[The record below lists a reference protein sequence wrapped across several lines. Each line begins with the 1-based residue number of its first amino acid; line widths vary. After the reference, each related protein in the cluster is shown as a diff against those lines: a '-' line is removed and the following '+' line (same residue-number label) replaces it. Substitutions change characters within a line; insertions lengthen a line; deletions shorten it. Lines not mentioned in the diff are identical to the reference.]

1 MTTKKREVYQF
12 LAMTVNPIQNYV
24 SYVMKKPGSETGTS
38 KARHVLRLVKP
49 ATQLYHQGSRFVC
62 VFPSLHPPAHCAGF
76 TEGCFSYGLKMSH
89 SHWWEKGRNFWN
101 CSRRRRTFPETSIKP
116 SLFLTQDSI
125 GHGSFFASSIE
136 GWINPWLNRSTSGV

>member
-38 KARHVLRLVKP
+38 KARHVLRLVKS
-49 ATQLYHQGSRFVC
+49 ATQPYHQGSRFVFFHLC
-62 VFPSLHPPAHCAGF
+62 TLLPIVLASLKAG
-76 TEGCFSYGLKMSH
+76 FSYGLKMSH
-89 SHWWEKGRNFWN
+89 SHWWEKGRNFWI

-125 GHGSFFASSIE
+125 GSWFIFASSIE
-136 GWINPWLNRSTSGV
+136 GWINPWLNRSTPGV